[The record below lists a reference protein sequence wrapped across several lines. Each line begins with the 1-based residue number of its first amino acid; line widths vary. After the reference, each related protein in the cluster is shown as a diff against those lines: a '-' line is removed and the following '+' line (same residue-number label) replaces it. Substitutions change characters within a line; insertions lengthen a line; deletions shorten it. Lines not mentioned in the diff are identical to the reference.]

1 MHNGKRLHLLAGV
14 KFVFVAILV
23 LFLVEPQLFFHH
35 MNPLEE
41 ATVPVLIMED
51 KHGITVMTYNVRHG
65 RGIDGRVDLERI
77 AAVIRESEADIV
89 ALQEVD
95 RYWWRSGMED
105 QIRRLGEKLEM
116 SWVYAPAIAAGW
128 MQYGN
133 AVLSRF
139 PLVEGEMVLLP
150 GWREPRN
157 MMRVLVE
164 IDGVPVELINTHLG
178 VHAGEREMQLPNL
191 LDRLTEVATVAILLG
206 DFNMRE
212 DDPLFEGVLEHW
224 RRVEFNAPTLRGG
237 HRVDHIFVRGPMT
250 VVDVAIEIA
259 DASDH
264 FPLKAR
270 LVLDE
275 HDW

>member
-178 VHAGEREMQLPNL
+178 VHAGERGKCSFRICWTVSPRSQRWPFCSVILICVKTIRCSKAFWNIGGGWNLMLPRFAAAIGSIIFL
-191 LDRLTEVATVAILLG
+191 CADR
-206 DFNMRE
+206 
-212 DDPLFEGVLEHW
+212 
-224 RRVEFNAPTLRGG
+224 
-237 HRVDHIFVRGPMT
+237 
-250 VVDVAIEIA
+250 
-259 DASDH
+259 
-264 FPLKAR
+264 
-270 LVLDE
+270 
-275 HDW
+275 